1 MLGADM
7 RKRQALLSGLLFALG
22 ALSGAHGD
30 AKGARIAPASAAA
43 AAAPA
48 PPVADVRPFTVESP
62 NGNRVDNYYWLRDDT
77 RTNADVLAYLA
88 AENLYTNA
96 MLAHVKPLAET
107 LYREFVDRTRQ
118 DDSSV
123 PYRERG
129 WWYYTRYDTGQEHP
143 IYARRKGSLKAP
155 EQVMLDGPQLAN
167 GHDYYQVG
175 QRAVSPDNQL
185 LAYVEDTVGRYQYT
199 LRFRSLATGQ
209 TLPDKVE
216 NVESSLAW
224 AADSRTVLYVEKD
237 PVTLLGLRVRRHVV
251 GTDPKADPVV
261 YEQDDPSFYTTV
273 DKTRDE
279 RYVVI
284 HASSTVSSEM
294 RYADA
299 TDPKLAFR
307 VFLPRERDHEYQAEH
322 LDGRWIIRTNWR
334 AKNFRLMAV
343 RNGEESDRSK
353 WRELLAHRDDALVND
368 FEAFHGF
375 LAVDERAGGLR
386 RIRIHRWSAAE
397 DSFIASDD
405 PTYAFALAD
414 NHEVDTELLRY
425 TYDSLTTP
433 TSTYDYNVRTGE
445 RTLLKRDPVLGGF
458 SPASYSSEFV
468 WATARD
474 GTKIPVSLVYRK
486 GVRRDGTAPLLQYGY
501 GSYGLSND
509 PHFSIPRLSLLDRG
523 FVYAIAHVRGGQE
536 MGRAWYDDGKLL
548 NKQNTFNDFVDT
560 TRFLVKEGYADR
572 SRVFALGRSA
582 GGLLMGAIANQAP
595 QDYRAIVAA
604 VPFVDV
610 VTTMLDESIPLTTNE
625 FDEWGNPRGKRSYD
639 YILGYSPYDNV
650 CRQAYPAMLATTSLF
665 DSQVQYYEPAKWVA
679 RLRAMKTDTN
689 PLLLRIAM
697 EAGHGG
703 KSGRFERYRQTA
715 EEFGF
720 VVDLA
725 GVRQ

>member
-1 MLGADM
+1 M